1 MEIALG
7 ALVALAYGSG
17 DFLGGFAS
25 QRLRTST
32 VLLGAQS
39 IGLVVALL
47 LVIVLRDASPDAHVY
62 VLSAIAGA
70 VGVVAVALLYRGLA
84 VGRMS
89 VVAPVSAVGGA
100 VLPVMWGL
108 LRGERPSALAWVGI
122 ALALIAI
129 VIVGRGAEHDP
140 APSITPLHEL
150 ALGAGAGIGFGI
162 VFILFSESASG
173 SGLWPVFIARC
184 TSVPLLIGAVIVLR
198 QPPPCHTFRGR
209 AGSRCRPVRRDREHA
224 DRARD
229 PPGPALARRSGRVAV
244 PRDHRGPGPV
254 RPARADRPAACGRSG
269 VGTRRARAD
278 RDPVIQERP
287 VLPASSESSQSWTQA
302 TSSWWPS

>member
-39 IGLVVALL
+39 VGLAVAFL

-100 VLPVMWGL
+100 VLPVVWGL

-122 ALALIAI
+122 ALALMAI

-140 APSITPLHEL
+140 APSVTPLHEL

-173 SGLWPVFIARC
+173 SGLWPVLIARC
-184 TSVPLLIGAVIVLR
+184 TSVPLLIGTVIVLR
-198 QPPPCHTFRGR
+198 QPPRVTRSGLAPVLGAGLFDVTANALIVLAIRRGLLSLVAPVASLYPATTVLLARLVLHERIGRQR
-209 AGSRCRPVRRDREHA
+209 AG
-224 DRARD
+224 
-229 PPGPALARRSGRVAV
+229 GLALGL
-244 PRDHRGPGPV
+244 
-254 RPARADRPAACGRSG
+254 
-269 VGTRRARAD
+269 VGLALIATR
-278 RDPVIQERP
+278 
-287 VLPASSESSQSWTQA
+287 
-302 TSSWWPS
+302 

>member
-1 MEIALG
+1 MEVALG

-39 IGLVVALL
+39 IGLAVALL

-108 LRGERPSALAWVGI
+108 LRGERPSALAFVGI

-140 APSITPLHEL
+140 APSVTPLHEL

-173 SGLWPVFIARC
+173 SGFWPVLIARC
-184 TSVPLLIGAVIVLR
+184 TSVPLLVVAVIILR
-198 QPPPCHTFRGR
+198 QPPRVTRSGLAPVLGAGLFDVTANALIVLAIRRGLLSLVAPVASLYPATTVVLARFVLHERIGRQR
-209 AGSRCRPVRRDREHA
+209 AGGLVL
-224 DRARD
+224 
-229 PPGPALARRSGRVAV
+229 GLVGLALIA
-244 PRDHRGPGPV
+244 
-254 RPARADRPAACGRSG
+254 
-269 VGTRRARAD
+269 TR
-278 RDPVIQERP
+278 
-287 VLPASSESSQSWTQA
+287 
-302 TSSWWPS
+302 

>member
-32 VLLGAQS
+32 VLLGSQS
-39 IGLVVALL
+39 IGLAVALL
-47 LVIVLRDASPDAHVY
+47 LAIVLRDASPDAHVY

-100 VLPVMWGL
+100 VLPVVWGL
-108 LRGERPSALAWVGI
+108 MRGERPSPLAWVGI
-122 ALALIAI
+122 GLALTAI

-140 APSITPLHEL
+140 AASVTPLHEL

-173 SGLWPVFIARC
+173 SGLWPVLIARC

-198 QPPPCHTFRGR
+198 QPPRVTRSGLAPVLGAGLFDVTANALIVLAIRRGLLSLVAPVASLYPATTVVLARIVLHERIGRQR
-209 AGSRCRPVRRDREHA
+209 AG
-224 DRARD
+224 
-229 PPGPALARRSGRVAV
+229 GLALGL
-244 PRDHRGPGPV
+244 
-254 RPARADRPAACGRSG
+254 
-269 VGTRRARAD
+269 VGLALIATR
-278 RDPVIQERP
+278 
-287 VLPASSESSQSWTQA
+287 
-302 TSSWWPS
+302 

>member
-17 DFLGGFAS
+17 DFFGGFAS

-39 IGLVVALL
+39 IGLAVAFL
-47 LVIVLRDASPDAHVY
+47 LVIVLRDPSPDAHVY

-100 VLPVMWGL
+100 VLPVVWGL
-108 LRGERPSALAWVGI
+108 LRGERPSALALVGI

-140 APSITPLHEL
+140 APSVTPLHEL

-173 SGLWPVFIARC
+173 SGLWPVLIARC
-184 TSVPLLIGAVIVLR
+184 TSVPLLVGAVIILR
-198 QPPPCHTFRGR
+198 QPPRVTRSGLAPVLGAGLFDVTANALIVLAIRRGLLSLVAPVASLYPR
-209 AGSRCRPVRRDREHA
+209 PPWCSPGSSCTSGSAGSEQ
-224 DRARD
+224 
-229 PPGPALARRSGRVAV
+229 PAWRWDSSGSR
-244 PRDHRGPGPV
+244 
-254 RPARADRPAACGRSG
+254 
-269 VGTRRARAD
+269 
-278 RDPVIQERP
+278 
-287 VLPASSESSQSWTQA
+287 
-302 TSSWWPS
+302 

>member
-1 MEIALG
+1 MEVALG

-32 VLLGAQS
+32 VLLGSQS
-39 IGLVVALL
+39 VGLVVALL

-108 LRGERPSALAWVGI
+108 LQGERPSALAWVGI

-140 APSITPLHEL
+140 AASVTPLHEL

-173 SGLWPVFIARC
+173 SGLWPVLIARC

-198 QPPPCHTFRGR
+198 RPPRVMRSELAPVLGAGLFDVTANALIVLAIRRGLLSLVAPVASLYPATTVVLARFVLHEKIGRQR
-209 AGSRCRPVRRDREHA
+209 AG
-224 DRARD
+224 
-229 PPGPALARRSGRVAV
+229 GLALGL
-244 PRDHRGPGPV
+244 
-254 RPARADRPAACGRSG
+254 
-269 VGTRRARAD
+269 VGLALIATR
-278 RDPVIQERP
+278 
-287 VLPASSESSQSWTQA
+287 
-302 TSSWWPS
+302 

>member
-39 IGLVVALL
+39 IGLAVSIL

-62 VLSAIAGA
+62 VLSAVAGA

-100 VLPVMWGL
+100 VLPVVWGL
-108 LRGERPSALAWVGI
+108 LRGERPSALAFVGI

-129 VIVGRGAEHDP
+129 VTVGRGAEHDP
-140 APSITPLHEL
+140 APSVTPLHEL

-173 SGLWPVFIARC
+173 SGLWPVLIARC

-198 QPPPCHTFRGR
+198 QPPRLPRSGLAPVLSAGLFDVTANALIVLAIRRGLLSLVAPVASLYPATTVLLARFVLHERIGRQR
-209 AGSRCRPVRRDREHA
+209 AGGLVL
-224 DRARD
+224 
-229 PPGPALARRSGRVAV
+229 GLVGLALIA
-244 PRDHRGPGPV
+244 
-254 RPARADRPAACGRSG
+254 
-269 VGTRRARAD
+269 TR
-278 RDPVIQERP
+278 
-287 VLPASSESSQSWTQA
+287 
-302 TSSWWPS
+302 

>member
-25 QRLRTST
+25 QRLRPQEHRAR
-32 VLLGAQS
+32 AQS
-39 IGLVVALL
+39 IGLAVAFL

-108 LRGERPSALAWVGI
+108 LRGERPSALAFVGI

-140 APSITPLHEL
+140 AASVTPLHEL

-162 VFILFSESASG
+162 VFILS
-173 SGLWPVFIARC
+173 
-184 TSVPLLIGAVIVLR
+184 LIHI
-198 QPPPCHTFRGR
+198 
-209 AGSRCRPVRRDREHA
+209 
-224 DRARD
+224 
-229 PPGPALARRSGRVAV
+229 
-244 PRDHRGPGPV
+244 
-254 RPARADRPAACGRSG
+254 
-269 VGTRRARAD
+269 
-278 RDPVIQERP
+278 
-287 VLPASSESSQSWTQA
+287 
-302 TSSWWPS
+302 

>member
-1 MEIALG
+1 MEVALG

-39 IGLVVALL
+39 IGLAVALL

-100 VLPVMWGL
+100 VLPVIWGL
-108 LRGERPSALAWVGI
+108 LRGERPSALAFVGI

-140 APSITPLHEL
+140 APSVTPLHEL

-173 SGLWPVFIARC
+173 SGLWPVLIARC
-184 TSVPLLIGAVIVLR
+184 TSVPVLVVAVIILR
-198 QPPPCHTFRGR
+198 QPPRVTRSGLAPVLGAGLFDVTANALIVLAIRRGLLSLVAPVASLYPATTVVLARLVLHERIGRQR
-209 AGSRCRPVRRDREHA
+209 AG
-224 DRARD
+224 
-229 PPGPALARRSGRVAV
+229 GLALGL
-244 PRDHRGPGPV
+244 
-254 RPARADRPAACGRSG
+254 
-269 VGTRRARAD
+269 VGLALIATR
-278 RDPVIQERP
+278 
-287 VLPASSESSQSWTQA
+287 
-302 TSSWWPS
+302 